1 MFNGTQKLF
10 LRGFWR
16 DFLLGGKWTPC
27 GLWVWRMQNSARRVY
42 VDAVYLGRVLGTCYL
57 LLGLEQG
64 PDTSRAGG
72 LEWAGKGATVPSMD
86 NVCLSWALLKVLLSS
101 SAVPALSNCG
111 VKHGSICRGTSLK
124 KSCREGAVQVFR
136 HEFEFCISLFQK

>member
-1 MFNGTQKLF
+1 MCMRFTWEWFWEPAICSWGRSRDLTQ
-10 LRGFWR
+10 
-16 DFLLGGKWTPC
+16 
-27 GLWVWRMQNSARRVY
+27 A
-42 VDAVYLGRVLGTCYL
+42 
-57 LLGLEQG
+57 
-64 PDTSRAGG
+64 G

-136 HEFEFCISLFQK
+136 HEFEF